1 MWFLCHVLR
10 FLLQD
15 SGYIESVLPSD
26 VRVRVAVEA
35 AITDYWY
42 KFVGLDGKVVGMT
55 TFGESAPA
63 KVLFEHF
70 GITTQAVVDAVNSL
84 L

>member
-1 MWFLCHVLR
+1 
-10 FLLQD
+10 
-15 SGYIESVLPSD
+15 
-26 VRVRVAVEA
+26 
-35 AITDYWY
+35 
-42 KFVGLDGKVVGMT
+42 MT